1 MVTIDDAIG
10 LAVDTCF
17 LFFHL
22 NVGIHYTSLYGSFLF
37 STKCSHFSFYLQLT
51 WIILVNPQKKL

>member
-1 MVTIDDAIG
+1 MIAKNIQKNRRKIMVTIDDAIG

-22 NVGIHYTSLYGSFLF
+22 NVGIHYTSLFGFFCFQQSVHIFL
-37 STKCSHFSFYLQLT
+37 STYS
-51 WIILVNPQKKL
+51 